1 MEEGKMG
8 KEGNHS
14 WGLHSSQRWTRA
26 SKHTNALGAEPSAPG
41 EVLLSVVRARAGW
54 RCRTALQSGA
64 LRRLLGPGPR

>member
-1 MEEGKMG
+1 MAGAWSVK
-8 KEGNHS
+8 
-14 WGLHSSQRWTRA
+14 LHSSRRWTRA

-41 EVLLSVVRARAGW
+41 EVLLSVVRVRAGW